1 MSTSPFYGSLR
12 EWWDGVIPFPPWSLI
27 FCAFWL
33 LILLIS
39 LKGVDR
45 RDDLAHLTYSITL
58 MAIGVC
64 MYAATG
70 LVAMSQISVWNFII
84 VGAMTAIIAGLRWG
98 VRRESSALE
107 FTSQKSQET
116 KK

>member
-1 MSTSPFYGSLR
+1 MSTSLFSGSLR
-12 EWWDGVIPFPPWSLI
+12 EWWDGVIPFAPWSLLL
-27 FCAFWL
+27 CAFWVV
-33 LILLIS
+33 ILLTS

-64 MYAATG
+64 MYAATD
-70 LVAMSQISVWNFII
+70 LATMSQISVWNFIF
-84 VGAMTAIIAGLRWG
+84 VGGTTTIIAWLRWG
-98 VRRESSALE
+98 VHGQASTLK